1 MKSSML
7 NKGLATPV
15 SLSFLIFSFTIL
27 TVATYYVAVSS
38 VSSRSSKLNY
48 AAAKQD
54 MLVLENTIRSVS
66 WSSGSSAVKEFQG
79 HGGEFETKPNERRLI
94 INVTIGSTSE
104 IVFNSTI
111 GYVRYELPAADLSEV
126 GLYLQGDT
134 EPIMNQSFMDISQ
147 MYIRVGDNSQEIYLG
162 FRPLAIS
169 FLDSSQDSQVNVIR
183 IFIIN
188 LNSSESLLFT
198 GGFRLRIRCLNVTSQ
213 TRSYNI
219 TDSVS
224 YAAVKATVEGE
235 TGTVHLPLS
244 SGGSFTLVRLEILVC
259 NVRIEEVDV

>member
-188 LNSSESLLFT
+188 L
-198 GGFRLRIRCLNVTSQ
+198 TSQ

-259 NVRIEEVDV
+259 NVRIEEVNV

>member
-1 MKSSML
+1 MS

-15 SLSFLIFSFTIL
+15 SLSFLLFSFTIL
-27 TVATYYVAVSS
+27 TVSTYYIAMSS
-38 VSSRSSKLNY
+38 VSSRSSKLSY

-54 MLVLENTIRSVS
+54 MLALENAIRSVS
-66 WSSGSSAVKEFQG
+66 WSSGSSVIKEFQG
-79 HGGEFETKPNERRLI
+79 HGGEFETKPNDRRLI
-94 INVTIGSTSE
+94 INITIGSTSE

-126 GLYLQGDT
+126 GWYLQGDT
-134 EPIMNQSFMDISQ
+134 EPIVNRSFLDTAQ
-147 MYIRVGDNSQEIYLG
+147 MYIRVGDDSQEIYLG
-162 FRPLAIS
+162 YRPLAVS

-198 GGFRLRIRCLNVTSQ
+198 GEFRLRIRCLNITSQ

-224 YAAVKATVEGE
+224 YAAVKATAEGN
-235 TGTVHLPLS
+235 TKTVHLPLS
-244 SGGSFTLVRLEILVC
+244 SGDSFTLVRLEVLVC
-259 NVRIEEVDV
+259 NIRLEEVNV